1 MHANNKTLYKNNVM
15 AKLCANYKTLYI
27 LFKVENSADVSTIY
41 DMPNSRLQYYNN
53 KKVKVKY
60 I

>member
-27 LFKVENSADVSTIY
+27 LFKVENSADVSDIY
-41 DMPNSRLQYYNN
+41 DMPTVDYSIIIT
-53 KKVKVKY
+53 KK
-60 I
+60 